1 MSAAAGGQVR
11 HRQRQQ
17 AAYVSVPPVSTEAW
31 DPMTMTRT
39 TCRLCLVRCGM
50 LAEHD
55 GAAEADN
62 PRPNALPARVTRVIG
77 DRDHPLSKGY
87 LCPKG
92 KFSIDM
98 TESTKRVLYPQKRVG
113 ERGSGRWL
121 RVSWDE
127 ALDDIAA
134 RMNAVI
140 DAHGARAVAVQSLPP
155 KDYFAYDLF
164 LDAIGS
170 PTFFKHDSH
179 QCFTPQLMSD
189 VLTYGN
195 LLTYL
200 SFTEIKDSDLVILW
214 GVNLGETNGSKEQR
228 VRDAQRKGCRTIVVD
243 PRPIK
248 ATANADLW
256 LRVRPGTDA
265 ALALGI
271 LHVMIERGWYDRDFI
286 DAWTIGFDALKARAA
301 AYTPDRVADIT
312 WVPADDIVE
321 TARLFAEAER
331 PALYTFIGATMG
343 GNAIATLRLM
353 GFIPALTGKIDQDGC
368 NGFLPPS
375 GVRMP
380 GYYGADSSLGAGRDL
395 ADMLSADKFPLFA
408 GPHAVTTP
416 YPHPRQVV
424 DAMITGEPYPV
435 KALWT
440 SCNPMVGLEDT
451 YTTLRALKSLDL
463 LIVTDL
469 FESPTAHL
477 ADYILP
483 MTTHFESNAITEYAG
498 LNLIS
503 ARVRAMQPLGEA
515 REEGWPVIE
524 VIKRMGYGDRLPV
537 KSYED
542 LLDYRLEPLG
552 LSFEE
557 FARMGSYMRES
568 EPDKFR
574 TGKLRRDG
582 APGFNT
588 PSGRIEFTSERL
600 AAHGYDPLPDFVEP
614 PMSPYSSPR
623 LAETYPLILV
633 SGTRSVEFY
642 STLGIEVP
650 RLLDRRPYPTL
661 EMAPET
667 AQAYDLEEGDWV
679 RISAP
684 TTDKT
689 IVRKVKLLPGMHAR
703 VVNAEGLWY
712 MPGEDLIEGTLAVGA
727 NVLTPLTDEV
737 DPVIGGSIA
746 RCILCQIEKV
756 DADTL
761 HFTDRSA
768 RQLVAAAGP

>member
-1 MSAAAGGQVR
+1 MA
-11 HRQRQQ
+11 
-17 AAYVSVPPVSTEAW
+17 
-31 DPMTMTRT
+31 MTQT

-50 LAEHD
+50 LAEHASD
-55 GAAEADN
+55 SGHEG
-62 PRPNALPARVTRVIG
+62 RPNVLPDNVTRVIG

-98 TESTKRVLYPQKRVG
+98 TNSPKRVLYPQKRVG
-113 ERGSGRWL
+113 ERGSGKWQ

-134 RMNAVI
+134 RMNAII
-140 DAHGARAVAVQSLPP
+140 DEHGARAVSVQSLPP

-179 QCFTPQLMSD
+179 QCFTPQLMAD

-200 SFTEIKDSDLVILW
+200 SYTEIKDSDLVILW

-228 VRDAQRKGCRTIVVD
+228 LRDAQKKGCKTIVID

-248 ATANADLW
+248 ATKTADIW
-256 LRVRPGTDA
+256 LRVRPGADA
-265 ALALGI
+265 ALAMGI
-271 LHVMIERGWYDRDFI
+271 LNVMIENGWYDQEFI
-286 DAWTIGFDALKARAA
+286 DQWTIGFDELAKRAA
-301 AYTPDRVADIT
+301 EYPPERVAELA
-312 WVPADDIVE
+312 WVSEEDLIE
-321 TARLFAEAER
+321 TARLFAHAER

-343 GNAIATLRLM
+343 GNSISTLRLM
-353 GFIPALTGKIDQDGC
+353 GFIPALAGKIDQDGS

-380 GYYGADSSLGAGRDL
+380 GYYGADSSLGKNRDL
-395 ADMLSADKFPLFA
+395 DDMLSADKFPLFA
-408 GPHAVTTP
+408 GPNAVTTA
-416 YPHPRQVV
+416 YPHPRQVI

-435 KALWT
+435 RALWT

-451 YTTLRALKSLDL
+451 YTTMRALKSLDL

-469 FESPTAHL
+469 FVSPTAAL

-503 ARVRAMQPLGEA
+503 ARVRAMQPRGESK
-515 REEGWPVIE
+515 EEGWPVIE
-524 VIKRMGYGDRLPV
+524 VVKRMGYGDQLPV
-537 KSYED
+537 GSYED
-542 LLDYRLEPLG
+542 LLDYRLQPLG

-557 FARMGSYMRES
+557 FAKMGSLMS
-568 EPDKFR
+568 PNEPGKFR
-574 TGKLRRDG
+574 SGKMRKDG
-582 APGFNT
+582 KPGFNT
-588 PSGRIEFTSERL
+588 PSGKIEFTSGRL
-600 AAHGYDPLPDFVEP
+600 ADFDYDPLPDFVEP
-614 PMSPYSSPR
+614 PMSPLASPR
-623 LAETYPLILV
+623 LAADYPLVLV

-650 RLLDRRPYPTL
+650 RLIERRPYPTL

-667 AQAYDLEEGDWV
+667 ADEYDLEEGDWV
-679 RISAP
+679 RITAP

-689 IVRKVKLLPGMHAR
+689 IVRKVKFLPGMDPR

-737 DPVIGGSIA
+737 DPIIGGSIA

-756 DADTL
+756 DVDALDFSTW
-761 HFTDRSA
+761 SA
-768 RQLVAAAGP
+768 QHMVAAE